1 MHYTTWSLPYRP
13 TAGTILCDT
22 RDSMTVFFFQLES
35 VSYFRSF
42 IDMFDDITLK
52 ESTSCISERNTCSAV
67 NLPQGSVKENRSV
80 RSGRALGIYYVISL
94 HMSFSRISATTSS
107 SVISVMNLSVMCF
120 DGFTTVPIL
129 IPLNHP
135 CVYLVTTDGF
145 KFILI
150 KQIYKKVRKLRLLK
164 AFCCIVNPFLN
175 RSKLVPGVKSL

>member
-1 MHYTTWSLPYRP
+1 
-13 TAGTILCDT
+13 
-22 RDSMTVFFFQLES
+22 MTVFFFQLES

-145 KFILI
+145 KFIFI
-150 KQIYKKVRKLRLLK
+150 KQSLQKSEKIKAPQGILLYCQPLFK
-164 AFCCIVNPFLN
+164 SFQVGT
-175 RSKLVPGVKSL
+175 RSKIFVTSIFSVIDNSTDRS